1 MAEVVYLGL
10 VVEEGENIKAV
21 QVIEGQVSLP
31 RVDKV
36 NKLPPSDDVEGLRL
50 CGNVANPRRGL
61 WQKTLGRVA
70 SQEDPRP
77 LERQTPTTPE

>member
-1 MAEVVYLGL
+1 MYLGL